1 MASSTQWT
9 WVWASSRRWWWTGK
23 PGMLQS
29 TGSQRV
35 GQNRTKQQGSRS
47 SSEIESREWG
57 PSLHYTHKLSR
68 WSARSSFRRRR
79 GKFRQ
84 FKSIHYLTMEFVSWY
99 ICPKYFWMKFITIA
113 ILVADFKPKQ
123 ILISWIKIQ
132 MRQYIQLE
140 QGLAKDS
147 LGVTSGLPPGL

>member
-1 MASSTQWT
+1 
-9 WVWASSRRWWWTGK
+9 
-23 PGMLQS
+23 
-29 TGSQRV
+29 
-35 GQNRTKQQGSRS
+35 
-47 SSEIESREWG
+47 
-57 PSLHYTHKLSR
+57 
-68 WSARSSFRRRR
+68 
-79 GKFRQ
+79 
-84 FKSIHYLTMEFVSWY
+84 
-99 ICPKYFWMKFITIA
+99 MKFITIA